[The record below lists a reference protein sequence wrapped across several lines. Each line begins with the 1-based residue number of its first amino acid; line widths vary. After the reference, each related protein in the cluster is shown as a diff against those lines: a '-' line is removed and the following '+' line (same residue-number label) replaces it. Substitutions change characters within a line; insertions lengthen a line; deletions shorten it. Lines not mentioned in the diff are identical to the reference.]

1 MPEHHDRPLF
11 ALGLMAYAAFYLTIV
26 LAIPP
31 GIKLYFLLERV
42 W

>member
-1 MPEHHDRPLF
+1 MPEPHDRPLF
-11 ALGLMAYAAFYLTIV
+11 ALGLAGYAVFYLTIV

-31 GIKLYFLLERV
+31 GIKLYQLLERV